1 MTCASCVH
9 NIESRLTRTRGVLAA
24 SVALATNK
32 AHVRFDPEVI
42 GARDIIR
49 TIEVATAAALLQSLG
64 NNTVLAV
71 VVISYF
77 YDNNNNNS
85 TNNGSTIFLSLLFMF
100 F

>member
-77 YDNNNNNS
+77 YDNNNS